1 MSTAGATPGNTPT
14 ANLAAEAAAFD
25 QRIQERVAAGFVPD
39 LRRMAPCDYF
49 YKSFWR
55 DPHFANLFVGWSVD
69 RYLQLL
75 SDRCG
80 PGQRILDVGCG
91 PGYVSLELAR
101 AGHHVTGID
110 ISEANI
116 DIARQTLA
124 QNPWHEGFGSLD
136 YQITPLHAVK
146 GCWDVVLFSV
156 SLHHMPDV
164 AAAVAHAH
172 TLVRPSGWLLTW
184 EPCHDRFTERDA
196 ATVALVRTLLALTGH
211 WYEPADIAN
220 LTDENSLAA
229 HVRDVWSEYVFER
242 DPSEPDGQSPTI
254 WRRTARRSWPPYGA
268 ASKRRTSSPAIP
280 TSTAC
285 WAVSAATRQRSGGW
299 PTRSPCSTGCRLSL
313 GGKIPTISS
322 SWADAATERTL
333 PARNFFRNGRLVVKP
348 PNGSCRRF
356 HASVRGQHV
365 AATPCGQKEAAS
377 RSHRA

>member
-242 DPSEPDGQSPTI
+242 DPSEPDGQSPNDL
-254 WRRTARRSWPPYGA
+254 AADGA
-268 ASKRRTSSPAIP
+268 AIL
-280 TSTAC
+280 
-285 WAVSAATRQRSGGW
+285 AALRGRFEETDFFPGYSYIY
-299 PTRSPCSTGCRLSL
+299 RLL
-313 GGKIPTISS
+313 GGIRG
-322 SWADAATERTL
+322 DAATVRRLADAITL
-333 PARNFFRNGRLVVKP
+333 FDRLSVKSWGQNPNHFFFMGR
-348 PNGSCRRF
+348 RRD
-356 HASVRGQHV
+356 
-365 AATPCGQKEAAS
+365 
-377 RSHRA
+377 